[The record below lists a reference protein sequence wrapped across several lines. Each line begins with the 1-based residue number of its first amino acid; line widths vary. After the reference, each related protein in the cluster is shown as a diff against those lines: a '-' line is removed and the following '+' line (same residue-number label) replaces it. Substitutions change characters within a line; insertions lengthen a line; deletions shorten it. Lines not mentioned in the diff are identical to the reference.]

1 MNSIQVI
8 HDLRLASMKN
18 RFIIHICLLLTFILQ
33 SAIAQRMP
41 FNIDNTNFKAEELVQ
56 GVIATEYECKKI
68 DGAVWAKL
76 KTGEAEC
83 IRYWSS
89 GLGAHIQTNRILVYI
104 PSDQM
109 SFDVAFESYTKLN
122 PLIMNKIASDMQA
135 LVSAPFIL
143 LSRPGIFG
151 SSGEHKQRRRKLESQ
166 LMSAALDEI
175 KQKYAVTEF
184 VIVGLSGGG
193 HVLAS
198 LLGLRSDIVCGVPA
212 SSVSSPKLR
221 WTQFGRASDLTGF
234 VDSYEPLENLNNTTF
249 HPKLRIFVLGDPQDT
264 NVPWSTQTPLADKL
278 RELGVAVETIHA
290 TGSDIQHHFLG
301 TSGLK
306 LARLCF
312 YDATTP
318 EILIFSKSGLKG

>member
-1 MNSIQVI
+1 MHIK
-8 HDLRLASMKN
+8 H
-18 RFIIHICLLLTFILQ
+18 IIRVFLYFTFCLQ
-33 SAIAQRMP
+33 SAIAQRAP
-41 FNIDNTNFKAEELVQ
+41 FNTENTNFKGEDLVK
-56 GVIATEYECKKI
+56 GVVATEHECAKI
-68 DGAVWAKL
+68 NEAVWAKL

-83 IRYWSS
+83 IRYWPS
-89 GLGAHIQTNRILVYI
+89 GIQVLNQTKRILIYI

-109 SFDVAFESYTKLN
+109 SFDAAFDSYSKLN
-122 PLIMNKIASDMQA
+122 PLILNKTASDMQT

-166 LMSAALDEI
+166 LMSAALDGI
-175 KQKYAVTEF
+175 KQRYIASEF

-198 LLGLRSDIVCGVPA
+198 LLGLRSDIVCAIPA

-221 WTQFGRASDLTGF
+221 WTQLGRTSDLTGF
-234 VDSYEPLENLNNTTF
+234 ADSYEPLENLENTIF
-249 HPKLRIFVLGDPQDT
+249 HPKLRVFVLGDLRDT

-278 RELGVAVETIHA
+278 RELGVAVETINA
-290 TGSDIQHHFLG
+290 IGSDTQHHFLG

-306 LARLCF
+306 LGRLCF
-312 YDATTP
+312 HDVTTQ
-318 EILIFSKSGLKG
+318 EILEFSKLGLNG